1 MRDGRSR
8 PALPRRIMKEV
19 TEVIVIGERING
31 MFVDVRQAIQQR
43 DAEPIRSLAE
53 RQARAGAHYLDVNV
67 GPATDDPISAMQWL
81 VGRIREV
88 SDLPLTIDTTKRDVM
103 RAGIEAASGKAMI
116 NSTTGEQKKLDVL
129 MPMAAEFGIP
139 IIALTIS
146 EQGVPRDAMGRAE
159 VALNIL
165 AAALGHGVPPEN
177 VLIDAVI
184 LPVSAQQENPGHV
197 LATIAQTKLLA
208 DPPPKTVIGLSN
220 VSQNAQ
226 YRELINRTAL
236 VMALAAGL
244 DAAIVDCLDEEL
256 MEAMISAELLLNRQV
271 YSGDFLKA
279 YRASHG

>member
-1 MRDGRSR
+1 M
-8 PALPRRIMKEV
+8 I
-19 TEVIVIGERING
+19 IIGERING
-31 MFVDVRQAIQQR
+31 MFVDVRQAIQKQEADAIR
-43 DAEPIRSLAE
+43 DLAK
-53 RQARAGAHYLDVNV
+53 RQAQAGAHYLDVNV
-67 GPATDDPISAMQWL
+67 GPATDDPVAAMQWL
-81 VGRIREV
+81 VARIREV

-103 RAGIEAASGKAMI
+103 RAGIEAAGGKAMI

-159 VALNIL
+159 VALGIL
-165 AAALGHGVPPEN
+165 AAAMEHGVPSEN

-208 DPPPKTVIGLSN
+208 DPAPKTVIGLSN

-226 YRELINRTAL
+226 YRELLNRTAL

-244 DAAIVDCLDEEL
+244 DAAIIDCLDEEL
-256 MEAMISAELLLNRQV
+256 MEAMIAAELLLNRQV
-271 YSGDFLKA
+271 YSNDFLKA
-279 YRASHG
+279 YRASHGQA